1 MRISEKQKG
10 FFYMNR
16 SEVSEQPARRK
27 QHRSL
32 LWIGV
37 LAGVVLLGL
46 FLFWVIGTKEMRA
59 NRLLDALNSE
69 FGTSFAG
76 EVTES
81 YSGLRGPHGGN
92 ARFIRINTEI
102 TPSSEEGWIRKDKAA
117 AEAFIAKAEEELTG
131 SAQPERFEE
140 ALAGIEIPE
149 HSFALHRSVSIQNYD
164 LYALYDPE
172 KGELIIISS
181 GSP

>member
-1 MRISEKQKG
+1 MNKVGQPDNKKPGKKRSGKVIIFIILVVAVLFG
-10 FFYMNR
+10 FC
-16 SEVSEQPARRK
+16 
-27 QHRSL
+27 
-32 LWIGV
+32 
-37 LAGVVLLGL
+37 L
-46 FLFWVIGTKEMRA
+46 FLVVGTKEMRA

-117 AEAFIAKAEEELTG
+117 AEAFIAKAEELLTG
-131 SAQPERFEE
+131 SAQPERFEK
-140 ALAGIEIPE
+140 AIAGLKIPDLSFGLHKHVDVEI
-149 HSFALHRSVSIQNYD
+149 YD

-172 KGELIIISS
+172 NGELIIISS

>member
-1 MRISEKQKG
+1 
-10 FFYMNR
+10 MNH
-16 SEVSEQPARRK
+16 SEVSEQPGNKRHRR
-27 QHRSL
+27 RL

-37 LAGVVLLGL
+37 LVGAVLLGL
-46 FLFWVIGTKEMRA
+46 FLLWVIGTKEMRA

-76 EVTES
+76 EITES
-81 YSGLRGPHGGN
+81 VSGLRGPHGGT
-92 ARFIRINTEI
+92 ARFIRVNTEI
-102 TPSSEEGWIRKDKAA
+102 NPLSEEGWMRKDKAA
-117 AEAFIAKAEEELTG
+117 AEAFIVKAGEELTG

-149 HSFALHRSVSIQNYD
+149 HSFALHRSVSIQIYD

>member
-1 MRISEKQKG
+1 
-10 FFYMNR
+10 MN
-16 SEVSEQPARRK
+16 SPEISEQPVGKKKRDSVLR
-27 QHRSL
+27 
-32 LWIGV
+32 IGV
-37 LAGVVLLGL
+37 FVGLVLFGLCL
-46 FLFWVIGTKEMRA
+46 FLVIGTKKMRA
-59 NRLLDALNSE
+59 DRLLDALNSE

-117 AEAFIAKAEEELTG
+117 AEAFIAKAEELLTG
-131 SAQPERFEE
+131 SAQPERFEK
-140 ALAGIEIPE
+140 AMAGIKIPE
-149 HSFALHRSVSIQNYD
+149 LSFGLHRRVDVQIYD

-172 KGELIIISS
+172 NGELILISS

>member
-1 MRISEKQKG
+1 
-10 FFYMNR
+10 MNH

-76 EVTES
+76 EITES
-81 YSGLRGPHGGN
+81 VSGLRGPHGGA
-92 ARFIRINTEI
+92 ARFIRVNTEI
-102 TPSSEEGWIRKDKAA
+102 DPLSEEGWIRKDKAA